1 MNENENKSENIKSVD
16 LEETFQSKYENKL
29 ARGFLLEEFK
39 MRQKNHFFDK
49 ALAKIISWA

>member
-29 ARGFLLEEFK
+29 ARGFSLEEFK